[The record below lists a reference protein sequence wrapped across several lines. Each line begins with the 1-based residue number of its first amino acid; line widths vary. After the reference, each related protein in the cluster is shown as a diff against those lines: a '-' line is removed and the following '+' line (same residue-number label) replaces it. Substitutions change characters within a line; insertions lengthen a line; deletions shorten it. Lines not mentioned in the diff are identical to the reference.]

1 MKNVERLNR
10 STGNL
15 KPQKIIPNHA
25 IKQWDAFLSSEL
37 NKKIP
42 IEFIVDQWMI
52 VSNLNLI
59 GRKLF

>member
-25 IKQWDAFLSSEL
+25 IKQWDTFLSSEL
-37 NKKIP
+37 NKKIL
-42 IEFIVDQWMI
+42 IEIIVDQWMI
-52 VSNLNLI
+52 VSNLSLI
-59 GRKLF
+59 GQKLF

>member
-1 MKNVERLNR
+1 MKNVERRDR

-15 KPQKIIPNHA
+15 KPQNIIPNHA
-25 IKQWDAFLSSEL
+25 IEQWDSFLSSEL
-37 NKKIP
+37 NEKIP